1 MVAYPRR
8 RVDTRSVRGEYV
20 AMPTPARPPGVLGAD
35 RTPAVRNALLLIL
48 GLNAVG
54 AAVKLAVGIRTGAL
68 AVSGAALE
76 SGLDMLN
83 NVIGMSL
90 VRVAGQA
97 PDENHPY
104 GHEKFETLGA
114 LGIVGFLSVSCFELV
129 REGVQKLLHGAA
141 PRGASTAELASLI
154 ATLLLNVFVVT
165 FERRR
170 GRELGS
176 QFLLADASHTRSDT
190 FVTALALAS
199 LVLTRAGLGTVD
211 GALAIAVALVIAWTG
226 YQILRESVPILVDER
241 AIEASEL
248 RRLLAEIPQI
258 ADVRVV
264 RSRRA
269 PSGMLFA
276 EVTIGVDASLS
287 VADAHRL
294 ADAVEAKIG
303 DRLGAAEVT
312 VHVEPA

>member
-1 MVAYPRR
+1 
-8 RVDTRSVRGEYV
+8 
-20 AMPTPARPPGVLGAD
+20 MPPPAPSPGALGIE
-35 RTPAVRNALLLIL
+35 RTPAVRNTLLVIL
-48 GLNAVG
+48 GLNAVVL
-54 AAVKLAVGIRTGAL
+54 AVKLAIGIRTGAL
-68 AVSGAALE
+68 SVLGAALE

-97 PDENHPY
+97 PDETHPY

-129 REGVQKLLHGAA
+129 REGVQKLLHGAV
-141 PRGASTAELASLI
+141 PRDASPAEVALLV
-154 ATLLLNVFVVT
+154 ATLLVNVAVVW

-176 QFLLADASHTRSDT
+176 QFLLADAEHTRTDIY
-190 FVTALALAS
+190 VTTLALAS
-199 LVLTRAGLGTVD
+199 LALTRVGLGVMD
-211 GALAIAVALVIAWTG
+211 AVLAIAVALAIAWTG
-226 YQILRESVPILVDER
+226 YRILRQSVPILVDER

-269 PSGMLFA
+269 PSGTLFA

-287 VADAHRL
+287 VAEAHRL

-303 DRLGAAEVT
+303 ERLGTAEVT

>member
-1 MVAYPRR
+1 
-8 RVDTRSVRGEYV
+8 VR
-20 AMPTPARPPGVLGAD
+20 TPARPPGALGGD
-35 RTPAVRNALLLIL
+35 RTTAIRNALLFIL

-54 AAVKLAVGIRTGAL
+54 VAVKLAVGIRTGAL
-68 AVSGAALE
+68 AVLGAALE

-83 NVIGMSL
+83 NVMGMSL
-90 VRVAGQA
+90 IRVAGRA

-129 REGVQKLLHGAA
+129 REAVQKLLHGAA
-141 PRGASTAELASLI
+141 PRGASAAELTLLA
-154 ATLLLNVFVVT
+154 ATLVVNIYVVW

-176 QFLLADASHTRSDT
+176 QFLLADAEHTRSDT
-190 FVTALALAS
+190 YVTALALAS
-199 LVLTRAGLGTVD
+199 LALTRAGLGTVD
-211 GALAIAVALVIAWTG
+211 AVLAIAVALVIARTG
-226 YQILRESVPILVDER
+226 YQIFRQAVPILVDER

-248 RRLLAEIPQI
+248 RRLLAEIPEI
-258 ADVRVV
+258 VDVRVV

-269 PSGMLFA
+269 PSGTLFA

-287 VADAHRL
+287 VAEAHRL
-294 ADAVEAKIG
+294 ADAVEAKISE
-303 DRLGAAEVT
+303 RLGAAEVT